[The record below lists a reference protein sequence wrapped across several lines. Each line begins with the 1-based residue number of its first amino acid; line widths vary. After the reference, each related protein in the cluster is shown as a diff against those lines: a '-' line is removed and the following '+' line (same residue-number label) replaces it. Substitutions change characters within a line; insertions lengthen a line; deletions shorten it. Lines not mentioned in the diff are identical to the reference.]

1 MHVSRLTRVDR
12 DEWKDKFFLK
22 KKRNV
27 KVLIEII
34 KNSRLDFLSTESG
47 DGSELRNLH

>member
-1 MHVSRLTRVDR
+1 MHVSRLTRVNR
-12 DEWKDKFFLK
+12 DEWKDKNYFFK
-22 KKRNV
+22 KNV

-47 DGSELRNLH
+47 DGSELRNLQ